1 MFRPE
6 AEKTADTN
14 LVIVD
19 IKKIPTWPI
28 WLQLAFTQSTH
39 FPICGPGVG
48 GNSVGVHQLRLQG
61 RQLSLL
67 GEEILI
73 NI

>member
-14 LVIVD
+14 LVIAD
-19 IKKIPTWPI
+19 IKKIPTSPTC
-28 WLQLAFTQSTH
+28 LQLAFTQSTH
-39 FPICGPGVG
+39 FPICGLGVG
-48 GNSVGVHQLRLQG
+48 GNSVGMHQLRLQG